1 MWIEW
6 WILRLAL
13 SLIAV
18 LLVLFGVGWALAPDQ
33 TLVFAAMTGLNL
45 VIGRAAGMSFGY
57 ASGLGHPTVIAVNVV
72 VETLQVLLFYALFA
86 LSWHHLLEIGALRT
100 TIARLRQVAE
110 SNRDQV
116 SRYGIP
122 GLILFVFTPFW
133 MTGPVVGAVIG
144 FLIGLT
150 PRTNLLVVLGSTY
163 AAICTWAL
171 LLGEF
176 TAWAATFNRYAPFG
190 LILAI
195 ALLIAAAARMRAA
208 WLARRDRGQKR

>member
-1 MWIEW
+1 
-6 WILRLAL
+6 
-13 SLIAV
+13 LIV
-18 LLVLFGVGWALAPDQ
+18 LLLVAFGMAWALWPDQ

-57 ASGLGHPTVIAVNVV
+57 ASGLGHPAVIATNVV
-72 VETLQVLLFYALFA
+72 VETLQVLLIYSLFA

-100 TIARLRQVAE
+100 TMARLKQVAE
-110 SNRDQV
+110 ANRDEV

-122 GLILFVFTPFW
+122 GLILFVFTPFS

-144 FLIGLT
+144 FLIGLK

-163 AAICTWAL
+163 AAICVWAL

-190 LILAI
+190 LILAL
-195 ALLIAAAARMRAA
+195 ALLVAAVGRLRAA
-208 WLARRDRGQKR
+208 WLARRARRHA

>member
-1 MWIEW
+1 
-6 WILRLAL
+6 
-13 SLIAV
+13 LIV
-18 LLVLFGVGWALAPDQ
+18 LLLVAFGMAWALWPDQ

-57 ASGLGHPTVIAVNVV
+57 ASGLGHPAVIATNVV
-72 VETLQVLLFYALFA
+72 VETLQVLLIYSLFA

-100 TIARLRQVAE
+100 TMARLKQVAE
-110 SNRDQV
+110 ANRDEV

-122 GLILFVFTPFW
+122 GLILFVFTPFS

-144 FLIGLT
+144 FLIGLK

-163 AAICTWAL
+163 AAICVWAL

-190 LILAI
+190 LILAL
-195 ALLIAAAARMRAA
+195 ALLVAVVGRLRAA
-208 WLARRDRGQKR
+208 WLARRARRHA